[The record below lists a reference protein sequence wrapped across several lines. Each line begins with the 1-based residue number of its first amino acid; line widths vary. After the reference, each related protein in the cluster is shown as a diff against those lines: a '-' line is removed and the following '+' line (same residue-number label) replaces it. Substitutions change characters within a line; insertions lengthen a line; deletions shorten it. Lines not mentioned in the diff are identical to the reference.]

1 MGITIVTRKIERT
14 FTEAGK
20 AAMKN
25 LIRTNDLTASKRVDE
40 KGNSKIVFKV
50 SNQKFSDMGL
60 NNYALTAGVNESG
73 NVFLI
78 VVPSDTD
85 GAIMKGKKGA
95 KKSQEFVYKE
105 LESLLNIQ
113 DDKHGFNLTRNTDE
127 EVDGVISVWEVTPA
141 ELIRKPEKST
151 TVEAQVAE
159 DFDDESEEN
168 DEDGWES

>member
-127 EVDGVISVWEVTPA
+127 EVDDVISVWEVTPA
-141 ELIRKPEKST
+141 VS
-151 TVEAQVAE
+151 
-159 DFDDESEEN
+159 
-168 DEDGWES
+168 